1 MCVCRFKCG
10 EVSGGRP
17 LKILPFTLK
26 VEISSLSIQ
35 PAVLLCVKP
44 WRGYKKTKTKNKYW
58 LHKKILAAFNHLRT
72 KWLTSAEQ
80 ARKVGTMLI
89 GHCLKG
95 QFKPKSMIHVFP
107 LACSAI
113 YHAIKNFC
121 ILSDIKLSF
130 FRIHDSVTR
139 DNPQTVA
146 VSTFMFDF

>member
-1 MCVCRFKCG
+1 MWGGQRREAFKDFTIHTKGWDQFTVDSAGSFVVC
-10 EVSGGRP
+10 E
-17 LKILPFTLK
+17 TL
-26 VEISSLSIQ
+26 EGI
-35 PAVLLCVKP
+35 
-44 WRGYKKTKTKNKYW
+44 KKKNKKKNKYW

-113 YHAIKNFC
+113 YHAIKNVC

-130 FRIHDSVTR
+130 SRIHDSVTR